1 MTATNNLTN
10 ITRAEPGDSARWV
23 DSGGGQGSQQSG
35 DLPIDGLEARGRR
48 IDGNQRG
55 FAFNAAASIDISAAG
70 THVGFWT
77 AVLQSG
83 LIGALGLEH
92 GFSDSATNHRSGNWD
107 AHRFPAAN
115 FPVDRKY
122 MRVWVD
128 VSRARETGSG
138 TLNLAAVSTFGCEFD
153 MGNVGGTSLNCQLDR
168 IDYGVEGIA
177 ITGGSIGTPETFA
190 SAISISDTNS
200 LGVVNANEINA
211 PVKIGGAATVFR
223 DENFAI
229 KAGDQP
235 LAANDWVRIDWDA
248 TNGAEDILI
257 GFGFLEGVH
266 FNFTGTSA
274 TQADLGGLILSG
286 APLAITMTAAWSWNG
301 SLINSPTLTQ
311 GGANLDGLT
320 VDSST
325 STTAV
330 VRSTTGSYVGG
341 EVKNSDRGMDV
352 TALIDGND
360 EVTIDATQF
369 SGNTVDITLSHAV
382 DVVVNLIN
390 GASAATVENTGAGN
404 ASINNPVS
412 FTVDGLVV
420 GKPVYAIRTDTD
432 EVLIDEIAA
441 ATSVTV
447 AVNHTG
453 IDIPY
458 LVRHRVSSSGDVI
471 KKRYTNTGLIRS
483 TGETH
488 TVNLSNDTL
497 AA

>member
-10 ITRAEPGDSARWV
+10 ITRAESGDSARWV

-92 GFSDSATNHRSGNWD
+92 GFSDSAANHRSGNWD

-128 VSRARETGSG
+128 VSRTRESGSG
-138 TLNLAAVSTFGCEFD
+138 TLNLAAVSTFGCQFD

-168 IDYGVEGIA
+168 IDYGTGGVT
-177 ITGGSIGTPETFA
+177 ITGGSSGTPETFA
-190 SAISISDTNS
+190 SGISLSNSNS
-200 LGVVNANEINA
+200 LGVVNANELNA
-211 PVKIGGAATVFR
+211 PVKVGGAATVFR
-223 DENFAI
+223 DENFSI

-248 TNGAEDILI
+248 SDGAEDILL

-266 FNFTGTSA
+266 FTFAGTSA
-274 TQADLGGLILSG
+274 VQADLGSLILSG
-286 APLAITMTAAWSWNG
+286 APLAITMTAAWSWGG

-311 GGANLDGLT
+311 GGANLDGLS

-330 VRSTTGSYVGG
+330 IRSATGSYIGG
-341 EVKNSDRGMDV
+341 AVKNCDRGMDV
-352 TALIDGND
+352 TALIDGSD
-360 EVTIDATQF
+360 EVSINGTQF
-369 SGNTVDITLSHAV
+369 SGNTIDITLSHAT
-382 DVVVNLIN
+382 DVTINPSGGALITT
-390 GASAATVENTGAGN
+390 AENTGAGN
-404 ASINNPVS
+404 VTISTNNILTLAGIPSGARVTVCNSSTRNVLKDTVS
-412 FTVDGLVV
+412 TGADITYTHGGGETVDIL
-420 GKPVYAIRTDTD
+420 
-432 EVLIDEIAA
+432 LID
-441 ATSVTV
+441 
-447 AVNHTG
+447 G
-453 IDIPY
+453 DIDP
-458 LVRHRVSSSGDVI
+458 
-471 KKRYTNTGLIRS
+471 
-483 TGETH
+483 
-488 TVNLSNDTL
+488 NLSDVYDLTL
-497 AA
+497 PASDSTIDFRTFTDINYENP